1 MTMQCASCGI
11 ENLDGAKFCRGCG
24 GALADSAAAKPEEG
38 GTTCPACGNPCKPGV
53 RFCNK
58 CGHALQGAEPA
69 PASTGPQPE
78 AQPSGQPA
86 AVENPPGDAPADAA
100 PADGGGKAEFTVPA
114 AGAGQTRNNALI
126 VGAVVAGLV
135 AIAAGAFYL
144 KNKVI
149 KDLPAETAVTQAPA
163 PVSPRQDAAPP
174 EKPKAPEKPLPK
186 AEAEQASPV
195 VKPEPPAAAL
205 AEVKKSAPKKE
216 PPPPQREFQFN
227 APPPGNKAP
236 APQNQAGTLSLPA
249 FVIRQ
254 EESHRPARREKPSAD
269 ENRRHLEDLDRKL
282 RGE

>member
-1 MTMQCASCGI
+1 MQCASCGI

-24 GALADSAAAKPEEG
+24 GALADSAAAVPEEG
-38 GTTCPACGNPCKPGV
+38 SAACPACGNPCKPGV

-58 CGHALQGAEPA
+58 CGHALQGEEPA
-69 PASTGPQPE
+69 PVSAGTQPE
-78 AQPSGQPA
+78 AQQSGLPA
-86 AVENPPGDAPADAA
+86 AVENPPGDALDDAT
-100 PADGGGKAEFTVPA
+100 PTDGGGKAEFTVPA
-114 AGAGQTRNNALI
+114 ESAGQTRNNALI

-135 AIAAGAFYL
+135 VIAAGAFYL

-149 KDLPAETAVTQAPA
+149 KDLPTETAVTQAPTPA
-163 PVSPRQDAAPP
+163 SPSQAAAPP
-174 EKPKAPEKPLPK
+174 EQAKAPEKPLPK

-205 AEVKKSAPKKE
+205 AEVKKSVPPKE
-216 PPPPQREFQFN
+216 PPPPQREFRFN

-236 APQNQAGTLSLPA
+236 APQNKAGALSLPA
-249 FVIRQ
+249 FIIRQ
-254 EESHRPARREKPSAD
+254 EESHQPARREKPSAD

>member
-1 MTMQCASCGI
+1 MQCASCGI
-11 ENLDGAKFCRGCG
+11 ENLDGARFCRGCG
-24 GALADSAAAKPEEG
+24 GALAGSVAAGSEEG
-38 GTTCPACGNPCKPGV
+38 RAACPACGNPCKPEG

-69 PASTGPQPE
+69 PVSTGTQPD
-78 AQPSGQPA
+78 ARQSGQPA
-86 AVENPPGDAPADAA
+86 VAENSPGDAADEAA
-100 PADGGGKAEFTVPA
+100 PAESGGKSEYAVPA
-114 AGAGQTRNNALI
+114 ASEGQTRSNALI

-135 AIAAGAFYL
+135 TIAAGAFYL

-149 KDLPAETAVTQAPA
+149 KDLPAEIPTAQAPA
-163 PVSPRQDAAPP
+163 PVPSGQGAALP
-174 EKPKAPEKPLPK
+174 EKPKAPDKPLPK
-186 AEAEQASPV
+186 VEAEQASPA

-205 AEVKKSAPKKE
+205 AEVKKSAPQNE
-216 PPPPQREFQFN
+216 PPPPQREFRFN

-236 APQNQAGTLSLPA
+236 APQNQAGALSLPA